1 MPEEVLVSSS
11 LTVGKTMPGTL
22 KHFANGKEQRTPA
35 PVTLLSASTLRIGD
49 GDIRQI
55 VASSTQDVSSIIW
68 SPPEAQMLRS
78 AYRSKRHSPERLNCW
93 PRSFM

>member
-55 VASSTQDVSSIIW
+55 VASSTQDGIVNYLVTAGG
-68 SPPEAQMLRS
+68 PDAALR
-78 AYRSKRHSPERLNCW
+78 L
-93 PRSFM
+93 